1 MKDGKKRDKGYFPA
15 DDGKHDNRSQMDVR
29 AIIIF
34 VLTVLLGLIIL
45 GLVVGGN
52 GRKKSKNAVVDILA
66 EKFDAKGLSG
76 EFSDDSDVERPEDPE
91 QADGTEQAGQ
101 ASQSVGNIIIDSRQ
115 EDMDGEEE
123 TDVPDL
129 SGRYICFAGYED
141 CSVGRGEQMVLV
153 NLPENEDIY
162 IAYTVYLSDT
172 GEAVFETGLIAP
184 GNSVGWTVSGDLEP
198 GEYRLS
204 LYQAPYIL
212 DNHGDFIELISA
224 SNEMTIFVNY

>member
-1 MKDGKKRDKGYFPA
+1 MKDGKKRDKGYFLV
-15 DDGKHDNRSQMDVR
+15 DNDNRDNQSRIDVR

-34 VLTVLLGLIIL
+34 VPAGLLGLLIL
-45 GLVVGGN
+45 GLAVGGS
-52 GRKKSKNAVVDILA
+52 GRKKTENAVTDILA
-66 EKFDAKGLSG
+66 EEFDTKSLTG
-76 EFSDDSDVERPEDPE
+76 EFSDDSDIERPEEP
-91 QADGTEQAGQ
+91 EQAGQ
-101 ASQSVGNIIIDSRQ
+101 VSQSMGNIIIDARQ
-115 EDMDGEEE
+115 EDMGGIEEI
-123 TDVPDL
+123 DVPDL

-141 CSVGRGEQMVLV
+141 CSVGEGEQMVLV

-204 LYQAPYIL
+204 LYQVPYIL
-212 DNHGDFIELISA
+212 DNHGDFVELISA
-224 SNEMTIFVNY
+224 SNEMTIVVNY